1 MLPPKWRRTS
11 EIDVTPAEILAAAER
26 RTLHVPQRGV
36 DIALLDWGGDGPLAL
51 LHHANGFCKG
61 VWGLV
66 AEGLRGRFR
75 VVAMDARG
83 HGDSSKLE
91 GPKAYAWQEFIDDLV
106 AVAAALAAEAKSGRV
121 ALGLGHSF
129 GGTSFIGAAWQRP
142 ELFERLLL
150 LDPVV
155 PLPPSLAR
163 PPTYDD
169 HLDKMVEGARR
180 RRSVFASRDE
190 ALSQW
195 RQRSFFAHCDPRALE
210 LYVLDGLRQRADGS
224 VELKCPGAVEAAVFA
239 QGPGLDVFAL
249 AAGVRTPT
257 LIQWAERGNFPRARH
272 ETIAASMQ
280 DGRVEAVP
288 TGHLVPMERPDLVIA
303 AALRP

>member
-1 MLPPKWRRTS
+1 M
-11 EIDVTPAEILAAAER
+11 TPAEILAAAEP
-26 RTLHVPQRGV
+26 RTLHLPTRGI

-66 AEGLRGRFR
+66 AAGLRDRFR

-83 HGDSSKLE
+83 HGDSSRAD
-91 GPKAYAWQEFIDDLV
+91 GPKAYAWQQFIDDLV
-106 AVAAALAAEAKSGRV
+106 AVAEVLAGETTSGRI

-129 GGTSFIGAAWQRP
+129 GGTSFIGAARQRP

-155 PLPPSLAR
+155 PPPPSIVR
-163 PPTYDD
+163 PPLYDD
-169 HLDKMVEGARR
+169 RMDKMVEGARR
-180 RRSVFASRDE
+180 RRSVFASRQE

-195 RQRSFFAHCDPRALE
+195 RQRSFFAHCEPRALE

-224 VELKCPGAVEAAVFA
+224 VELKCPGEVEAAVFA
-239 QGPGLDVFAL
+239 QGPELDVFAL
-249 AAGVRTPT
+249 AEGVRPPT
-257 LIQWAERGNFPRARH
+257 VIQWAERGNFPRALH
-272 ETIAASMQ
+272 ETIASSMHEA
-280 DGRVEAVP
+280 RVEAVP

-303 AALRP
+303 AALRA